1 MRISMTGKGKVNK
14 WQISL
19 LQKSES
25 LICILC
31 ETFEVKFC
39 GKKIYDEDFE
49 TGNNNKKILSW
60 EC

>member
-1 MRISMTGKGKVNK
+1 MTGKGKVNK

-49 TGNNNKKILSW
+49 TGNNNNKILS
-60 EC
+60 